1 MSLTPLVFQMK
12 KAEAQSDQGD
22 SARMWKLEL
31 TSALSSAS
39 VLGLCPCCM
48 ITLYA
53 SGIIRHPNH
62 YMVSIICILPISN
75 ICGCFMINKIKF
87 H

>member
-1 MSLTPLVFQMK
+1 MSITALIFQMK
-12 KAEAQSDQGD
+12 KAEAQSDRGD
-22 SARMWKLEL
+22 SARMWNLEL
-31 TSALSSAS
+31 ISALSSAS
-39 VLGLCPCCM
+39 ILELCPGYT

-53 SGIIRHPNH
+53 SSIIRHPNH

-75 ICGCFMINKIKF
+75 TYGCFMINKIKF